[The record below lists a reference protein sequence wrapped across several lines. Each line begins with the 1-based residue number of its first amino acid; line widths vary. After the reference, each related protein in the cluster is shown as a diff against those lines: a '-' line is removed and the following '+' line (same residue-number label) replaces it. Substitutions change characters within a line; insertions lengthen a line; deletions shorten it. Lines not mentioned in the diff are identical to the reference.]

1 MRTAP
6 CTRPPAGFRERGLSL
21 VELLIATAISLLL
34 LTGLVTIFAT
44 SSQNQR
50 EMQRSAQQIE
60 NGRYAMDVL
69 TQDLHHAGY
78 YGRYVPPAAGTTL
91 PDPCITGDATA
102 LANALPFAVQAY
114 IASSQTTKPDFSA
127 TSCATYFTSTNLRA
141 GSDIL
146 VVRRAETSPLA
157 VGSTATDAEVYIQAS
172 PSSVDLHFGTATVL
186 TTSNRADGAAATVKK
201 KDGTTAEEIR
211 KYRVHIY
218 FVAPC
223 SIPSSGTTC
232 TGASGEDTTPTL
244 KRLEL
249 SASGGVRS
257 LTTVPLAEGIDAL
270 KIEFGIDNSP
280 SATNASTGMIGD
292 GAPDVY
298 VPSQTS
304 TGPTAADLGNAVSA
318 KIFLIA
324 RNPEKTPGFTD
335 TKVYPVA
342 TPITSASGVSLNGT
356 GLTYTFGDSY
366 RRHAYNSEIRL
377 QNLSSR
383 RENP

>member
-1 MRTAP
+1 MNTPRKQQ
-6 CTRPPAGFRERGLSL
+6 GLSL
-21 VELLIATAISLLL
+21 VELLIAMGISLLL
-34 LTGLVTIFAT
+34 LSGLVTVFAT

-50 EMQRSAQQIE
+50 ELQKSAQQIE
-60 NGRYAMDVL
+60 NGRYAMDIL

-78 YGRYVPPAAGTTL
+78 YGRYVPTTAGTSL

-102 LANALPFAVQAY
+102 LANALPFPVQAY
-114 IASSQTTKPDFSA
+114 IASGQTTYPDFSG
-127 TSCATYFTSTNLRA
+127 TGCATYLPTANLKA
-141 GSDIL
+141 GSD
-146 VVRRAETSPLA
+146 VVVIRRAETSPLA
-157 VGSTATDAEVYIQAS
+157 VGSTANDADVYVQAN
-172 PSSVDLHFGTATVL
+172 PAAIDLHFGTATVL
-186 TTSNRADGAAATVKK
+186 TTTNRADGAAATVKK

-232 TGASGEDTTPTL
+232 TGASTEDTIPTL

-249 SASGGVRS
+249 SATGGVRA
-257 LTTVPLAEGIDAL
+257 LTPVPLAEGIEAL
-270 KIEFGIDNSP
+270 KVEFGIDNSP
-280 SATNASTGMIGD
+280 SGTNASTGLIGD

-304 TGPTAADLGNAVSA
+304 TSPSVADFGNAVSA

-324 RNPEKTPGFTD
+324 RNTEKSAGFTD
-335 TKVYPVA
+335 TKTYPVA
-342 TPITSASGVSLNGT
+342 TPITSASGVNLNGT
-356 GLTYTFGDSY
+356 GLVYGPYNDNY
-366 RRHAYNSEIRL
+366 KRHAYNSEVRL